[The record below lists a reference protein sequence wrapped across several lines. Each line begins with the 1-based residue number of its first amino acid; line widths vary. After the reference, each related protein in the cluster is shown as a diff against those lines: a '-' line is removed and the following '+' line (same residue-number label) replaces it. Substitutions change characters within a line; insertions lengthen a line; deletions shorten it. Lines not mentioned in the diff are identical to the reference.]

1 MLDTVEDLIQQVR
14 DVTDEDNVEDISDAF
29 IIRMLNRAQQDL
41 VSEITRKYNPQFMDE
56 VVLTASD
63 FASDN
68 SGVNRVADLSKFMQS
83 VAFKIN
89 SIDSRLGDSWT
100 PVRQVPFSHTL
111 ALDTKTGTSLPV
123 IYSLQGNKLYVY
135 PNVDTLVQLRVR
147 YQMRP
152 PKLTATIGRVVE
164 WQVGDGTNSTITLD
178 DASALKGASIDN
190 LSNFVNIIDPSTGR
204 IKATF
209 EISDPLDSN
218 TIEVLVSERGKVFGR
233 AITNAPLDSIEQDD
247 LICSAEGTCVPY
259 LVSDL
264 TNYHVEIAGFHVKRA
279 LGTVDTPDFQER
291 DRAIERISKIWSGR
305 ENTMKISRTRQFP
318 LYSWQSFFRGS

>member
-14 DVTDEDNVEDISDAF
+14 DVTDEDNVEDVSDAF

-56 VVLTASD
+56 VVLTASH
-63 FASDN
+63 FEADN
-68 SGVNRVADLSKFMQS
+68 SGVNRVADLSKHMSS

-152 PKLTATIGRVVE
+152 PKLTATIGRILEVDNTNNILTLTSSDALIGANETDLSSFIHVINPATGSVKGMYSITR
-164 WQVGDGTNSTITLD
+164 QGDGTLQIEQQPNKTK
-178 DASALKGASIDN
+178 A
-190 LSNFVNIIDPSTGR
+190 FGR
-204 IKATF
+204 IVDKD
-209 EISDPLDSN
+209 ISL
-218 TIEVLVSERGKVFGR
+218 IEE
-233 AITNAPLDSIEQDD
+233 DD
-247 LICSAEGTCVPY
+247 LVCSAEGTCVPY

-291 DRAIERISKIWSGR
+291 DRVIERISKIWSGR

>member
-63 FASDN
+63 FAADN

-89 SIDSRLGDSWT
+89 SIDSRIGDSWT

-111 ALDTKTGTSLPV
+111 ALDTQTGTSLPV
-123 IYSLQGNKLYVY
+123 LYSLQGNRLYVY

-152 PKLTATIGRVVE
+152 PKLTSTIGRVLETEGNILTLTSSEALIDANETDLSSFINVIDPATGAIKGMFYISRL
-164 WQVGDGTNSTITLD
+164 GDGTLEVQPEPSKTKAFGRIVET
-178 DASALKGASIDN
+178 DAS
-190 LSNFVNIIDPSTGR
+190 II
-204 IKATF
+204 A
-209 EISDPLDSN
+209 E
-218 TIEVLVSERGKVFGR
+218 
-233 AITNAPLDSIEQDD
+233 DD
-247 LICSAEGTCVPY
+247 LVCSAEGTCVPY

-291 DRAIERISKIWSGR
+291 DRVIERISKIWSGR

>member
-1 MLDTVEDLIQQVR
+1 MLDTVKDLIQQVR

-41 VSEITRKYNPQFMDE
+41 VSEITRKYNPQFMNE
-56 VVLTASD
+56 VVLTAKD
-63 FASDN
+63 FTADS
-68 SGVNRVADLSKFMQS
+68 SGVARVADLSKHAQS

-89 SIDSRLGDSWT
+89 SVDSRIGDAWT

-111 ALDTKTGTSLPV
+111 SLDTQTGTSLPV
-123 IYSLQGNKLYVY
+123 IYSTQGNRLYVY
-135 PNVDTLVQLRVR
+135 PNVDTLVQLRIR

-152 PKLTATIGRVVE
+152 PKLTNIIGRVE
-164 WQVGDGTNSTITLD
+164 SWDTASSTITLD
-178 DASALKGASIDN
+178 DASGLQGTSIEN
-190 LSNFVNIIDPSTGR
+190 LSNFVNIIDPSTGQ

-209 EISDPLDSN
+209 QTSDPGTSD
-218 TIEVLVSERGKVFGR
+218 TIKIVISTRGSVFGR
-233 AITNAPLDSIEQDD
+233 GITNTPLDDISQDD

-264 TNYHVEIAGFHVKRA
+264 TNYHVEIASFHVKRA

-291 DRAIERISKIWSGR
+291 DRVIERISKLWSGR
-305 ENTMKISRTRQFP
+305 ENTMKINRTRSFP

>member
-1 MLDTVEDLIQQVR
+1 MLDTVKDLIQQVR

-41 VSEITRKYNPQFMDE
+41 VSEITRKYNPQFMSE

-63 FASDN
+63 FSTDN
-68 SGVNRVADLSKFMQS
+68 SGVNRVADLSKYMQS

-89 SIDSRLGDSWT
+89 SVDSRIGDAWT

-111 ALDTKTGTSLPV
+111 SLDTQTGTSLPV
-123 IYSLQGNKLYVY
+123 IYSTQGNRLYVY
-135 PNVDTLVQLRVR
+135 PNVDTLVQLRIR

-152 PKLTATIGRVVE
+152 PKLTNIIGRITE
-164 WQVGDGTNSTITLD
+164 ISGSTFTLD
-178 DASALKGASIDN
+178 DASSLVDSSTDD
-190 LSNFVNIIDPSTGR
+190 LSAFVNIIDPYTGIIKGTYQAGNVGSTSFTVVPPDR
-204 IKATF
+204 QKAFGKVVGTDV
-209 EISDPLDSN
+209 S
-218 TIEVLVSERGKVFGR
+218 TIEE
-233 AITNAPLDSIEQDD
+233 DD
-247 LICSAEGTCVPY
+247 LVCSAEGTCVPY

-264 TNYHVEIAGFHVKRA
+264 TNYHIEIASFHVKRA

-291 DRAIERISKIWSGR
+291 DRVIERISKLWAGR
-305 ENTMKISRTRQFP
+305 ENTMKINRTRQFP